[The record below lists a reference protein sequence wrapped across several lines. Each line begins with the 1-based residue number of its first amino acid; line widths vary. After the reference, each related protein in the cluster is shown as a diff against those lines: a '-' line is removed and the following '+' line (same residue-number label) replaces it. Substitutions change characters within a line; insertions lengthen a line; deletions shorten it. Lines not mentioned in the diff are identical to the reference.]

1 VVSADADL
9 RIKLPVFEGPLDLL
23 LFLIRKNEL
32 DIYDIPIATVTR
44 QYIEVLRSMQQ
55 LDLEIAGEFF
65 VMAASLMEI
74 KSRMLLP
81 RGQAAVGEG
90 EDDDPLDPRWELV
103 HQLLQYKK
111 FKEAAAKL
119 DELAAFQRDMLAR
132 HVVEVA
138 ATENERPLKPV
149 DRIELW
155 NAFNLVLRR
164 LAEKLVVGE
173 IKGEE
178 VTVSDK
184 MEELLELT
192 RTRKKFLFTD
202 LFEGKTVTVRLLVAT
217 FIAVLEL
224 TRLKKLRVR
233 QDEAYADIHVEAVE
247 DTVNADGTLAEG
259 QLNFSPAAPDHTLPA
274 AAAAASAPVPDDE
287 PAPRPEQPPLVLTA
301 DGYAT
306 IPTVLGAAPAAEPT
320 EPPQITDHAEH
331 AAAAA
336 DDPAIPAD
344 APEPI
349 ATLAPAEPAPE
360 EGSPRFTDYSAGD
373 SSVAS
378 AAASATE
385 PVVPQPSDQPAE
397 TVASAAPS
405 PDDPSPSVAA
415 ASAPTEP
422 AADDVPRNDDLAP
435 LAPETSP
442 VDETPPEPSAPPSG
456 DAPDP
461 AEQKPAENPLDTQ
474 PPRNTLNP

>member
-1 VVSADADL
+1 MVSADADL

-32 DIYDIPIATVTR
+32 DIYDIPIATVTK

-138 ATENERPLKPV
+138 VTENERPLKPV

-164 LAEKLVVGE
+164 LSEKLVVGE

-202 LFEGKTVTVRLLVAT
+202 LFEGKQVTVRLLVAT

-247 DTVNADGTLAEG
+247 DTVNPDGTLAEG
-259 QLNFSPAAPDHTLPA
+259 QLNFSPVAPDHSQPSVSA
-274 AAAAASAPVPDDE
+274 AAAVTTAATVEEEPE

-306 IPTVLGAAPAAEPT
+306 IPTVLGADAPATPDLDAT
-320 EPPQITDHAEH
+320 
-331 AAAAA
+331 AAANDAADLSAPADETSTAAA
-336 DDPAIPAD
+336 DSATADSAPPAVIGDEAARPPTL
-344 APEPI
+344 PEPGPETTP
-349 ATLAPAEPAPE
+349 APLSPPEFAEPEPDEPAEPAP
-360 EGSPRFTDYSAGD
+360 
-373 SSVAS
+373 
-378 AAASATE
+378 
-385 PVVPQPSDQPAE
+385 
-397 TVASAAPS
+397 
-405 PDDPSPSVAA
+405 
-415 ASAPTEP
+415 
-422 AADDVPRNDDLAP
+422 
-435 LAPETSP
+435 
-442 VDETPPEPSAPPSG
+442 PEPPPPSG
-456 DAPDP
+456 ASPTGT
-461 AEQKPAENPLDTQ
+461 EQNPPEKPLDTGET
-474 PPRNTLNP
+474 RNTLTS